1 MNIAIIAPGY
11 PYKRNNAYAFVKQL
25 VDEFARQGVSCSVI
39 APNSVVSNRRVCPK
53 VTHEGPEGAASVTV
67 YRPNILSFSGW
78 KLGGKSISRLIRRRA
93 VERAL
98 RRLPQQPDLIYAH
111 FWVSGWMGARYA
123 KEHGIPLFVATGE
136 SNIAQMF
143 PPSADNRSF
152 LDDVRGVVAVSE
164 KNKRESVA
172 LHYTTAERCEVFP
185 NGVDLS
191 IFHPMEQ
198 AAARERLRIEK
209 EAFVV
214 IFVGSFIER
223 KGAHRLSKAIERIQG
238 KKVCSIFVGEG
249 SKHPPFGDDILFC
262 GKVMHDDL
270 PLYLNA
276 ADVFALPSL
285 SEGCCNAIIEAM
297 ACGLPIISSDCDF
310 NDGLLDDENSI
321 RINPLD
327 IIALSDAI
335 VRLRDDEE
343 IRHYM
348 GGRSLQR
355 AKSLSIVDRCSSIMR
370 FITSKMSV
378 DEDITHL

>member
-39 APNSVVSNRRVCPK
+39 APNSVVSNRRICPK

-78 KLGGKSISRLIRRRA
+78 KLGGKPISRLIRRRA

-98 RRLPQQPDLIYAH
+98 RRLPQQPDLIYGH
-111 FWVSGWMGARYA
+111 FWVSGWMGTRYA

-136 SNIAQMF
+136 SSIAKMF

-164 KNKRESVA
+164 KNKRESMA

-223 KGAHRLSKAIERIQG
+223 KGAHRLSEAIGMITGRQ
-238 KKVCSIFVGEG
+238 VFSIFVGEE
-249 SKHPPFGDDILFC
+249 GDCKPSCENILYC
-262 GKVMHDDL
+262 GKVKHEEL

-276 ADVFALPSL
+276 ADAFVLPTL
-285 SEGCCNAIIEAM
+285 KEGCCNAIVEAM
-297 ACGLPIISSDCDF
+297 ACGLPIISSDRDF
-310 NDGLLDDENSI
+310 NDGLLDERNAI
-321 RINPLD
+321 RVDPMD
-327 IIALSDAI
+327 VEALAQAI
-335 VRLRDDEE
+335 VRLRDDEML
-343 IRHYM
+343 RRQM
-348 GGRSLQR
+348 GAESLRR
-355 AKSLSIVDRCSSIMR
+355 AQSLRIADRAAAILQ
-370 FITSKMSV
+370 FITAKMNQR
-378 DEDITHL
+378 

>member
-39 APNSVVSNRRVCPK
+39 APNSVVSNRRICPK

-78 KLGGKSISRLIRRRA
+78 KLGGKPISRLIRRRA

-98 RRLPQQPDLIYAH
+98 RRLPQQPDLIYGH

-172 LHYTTAERCEVFP
+172 LHYTTADRCEVFP

-223 KGAHRLSKAIERIQG
+223 KGAHRLSEAIGMITGRQ
-238 KKVCSIFVGEG
+238 VFSIFVGEE
-249 SKHPPFGDDILFC
+249 GDCKPSCENILYC
-262 GKVMHDDL
+262 GKVKHEEL

-276 ADVFALPSL
+276 ADAFVLPTL
-285 SEGCCNAIIEAM
+285 KEGCCNAIVEAM
-297 ACGLPIISSDCDF
+297 ACGLPIISSDMDF
-310 NDGLLDDENSI
+310 NDGLLDDRNAI
-321 RINPLD
+321 RVDPMD
-327 IIALSDAI
+327 AAALAQAI
-335 VRLRDDEE
+335 VRLRDDEML
-343 IRHYM
+343 RRQM
-348 GGRSLQR
+348 GAESLRR
-355 AKSLSIVDRCSSIMR
+355 AQSLRIADRASAILQ
-370 FITSKMSV
+370 FITAKMNQR
-378 DEDITHL
+378 

>member
-1 MNIAIIAPGY
+1 MNIAVIAPGY

-39 APNSVVSNRRVCPK
+39 APNSVVSNRRICPK

-78 KLGGKSISRLIRRRA
+78 KLGGKPISRLIRRRA
-93 VERAL
+93 VECAL
-98 RRLPQQPDLIYAH
+98 RRLPQQPDLIYGH

-152 LDDVRGVVAVSE
+152 LDDVRGVIAVSE
-164 KNKRESVA
+164 KNKRESMA

-223 KGAHRLSKAIERIQG
+223 KGAHRLSEAIGMITGRQ
-238 KKVCSIFVGEG
+238 VFSIFVGEE
-249 SKHPPFGDDILFC
+249 GDCKPSCENILYC
-262 GKVMHDDL
+262 GKVKHEEL

-276 ADVFALPSL
+276 ADAFVLPTL
-285 SEGCCNAIIEAM
+285 KEGCCNAIVEAM
-297 ACGLPIISSDCDF
+297 ACGLPIISSDMDF
-310 NDGLLDDENSI
+310 NDGLLDERNAI
-321 RINPLD
+321 RVDPMD
-327 IIALSDAI
+327 VEALAQAI
-335 VRLRDDEE
+335 VRLRDDEML
-343 IRHYM
+343 RRQM
-348 GGRSLQR
+348 GAESLRR
-355 AKSLSIVDRCSSIMR
+355 AQSLRIADRAAAILQ
-370 FITSKMSV
+370 FITAKMNQR
-378 DEDITHL
+378 

>member
-1 MNIAIIAPGY
+1 MNIAVIAPGY

-39 APNSVVSNRRVCPK
+39 APNSVVSNRRICPK

-78 KLGGKSISRLIRRRA
+78 KLGGKPISRLIRRRA

-98 RRLPQQPDLIYAH
+98 RRLPQQPDLIYGH

-136 SNIAQMF
+136 SSIAQMF

-223 KGAHRLSKAIERIQG
+223 KGAHRLSEAIGMITG
-238 KKVCSIFVGEG
+238 KQVFSIFVGEE
-249 SKHPPFGDDILFC
+249 GDCKPSCENILYC
-262 GKVMHDDL
+262 GKVKHEEL

-276 ADVFALPSL
+276 ADAFVLPTL
-285 SEGCCNAIIEAM
+285 KEGCCNAIVEAM
-297 ACGLPIISSDCDF
+297 ACGLPIISSDMDF
-310 NDGLLDDENSI
+310 NDGLLDDRNAI
-321 RINPLD
+321 RVDPMD
-327 IIALSDAI
+327 VEALAQAI
-335 VRLRDDEE
+335 VRLRDDEML
-343 IRHYM
+343 RRQM
-348 GGRSLQR
+348 GAESLRR
-355 AKSLSIVDRCSSIMR
+355 AQSLRIADRAAAILQ
-370 FITSKMSV
+370 FITAKMNQR
-378 DEDITHL
+378 

>member
-39 APNSVVSNRRVCPK
+39 APNSVVSNRRICPK

-78 KLGGKSISRLIRRRA
+78 KLGGKPISRLIRRRA

-98 RRLPQQPDLIYAH
+98 RRLPQQPDLIYGH

-152 LDDVRGVVAVSE
+152 LDDVRGVIAVSE

-223 KGAHRLSKAIERIQG
+223 KGAHRLSEAIGMITGRQ
-238 KKVCSIFVGEG
+238 VFSIFVGEE
-249 SKHPPFGDDILFC
+249 GDCKPSCENILYC
-262 GKVMHDDL
+262 GKVKHEEL

-276 ADVFALPSL
+276 ADAFVLPTL
-285 SEGCCNAIIEAM
+285 KEGCCNAIVEAM
-297 ACGLPIISSDCDF
+297 ACGLPIISSDMDF
-310 NDGLLDDENSI
+310 NDGLLDDRNAI
-321 RINPLD
+321 RVDPMNVE
-327 IIALSDAI
+327 ALAQAI
-335 VRLRDDEE
+335 VRLRDDKML
-343 IRHYM
+343 RRQM
-348 GGRSLQR
+348 GAESLRR
-355 AKSLSIVDRCSSIMR
+355 AQSLRIADRAAAILQ
-370 FITSKMSV
+370 FITAKMNQR
-378 DEDITHL
+378 

>member
-53 VTHEGPEGAASVTV
+53 VTHEGPKGVASVTV

-78 KLGGKSISRLIRRRA
+78 KLGGKPISRLIRRRA

-98 RRLPQQPDLIYAH
+98 RRLPQQPDLIYGH

-172 LHYTTAERCEVFP
+172 LHYTTSERCEVFP

-223 KGAHRLSKAIERIQG
+223 KGAHRLSEAIGMITGRQ
-238 KKVCSIFVGEG
+238 VFSIFVGEE
-249 SKHPPFGDDILFC
+249 GDCKPSCENILYC
-262 GKVMHDDL
+262 GKVKHEEL

-276 ADVFALPSL
+276 ADAFVLPTL
-285 SEGCCNAIIEAM
+285 KEGCCNAIVEAM
-297 ACGLPIISSDCDF
+297 ACGLPIISSDMDF
-310 NDGLLDDENSI
+310 NDGLLDDRNAI
-321 RINPLD
+321 RVDPMNVE
-327 IIALSDAI
+327 ALAQAI
-335 VRLRDDEE
+335 VRLRDDEML
-343 IRHYM
+343 RCQM
-348 GGRSLQR
+348 GAESLRR
-355 AKSLSIVDRCSSIMR
+355 AQSLRIADRAAAILQ
-370 FITSKMSV
+370 FITAKMNQR
-378 DEDITHL
+378 

>member
-39 APNSVVSNRRVCPK
+39 APNSVVSNRRICPK

-78 KLGGKSISRLIRRRA
+78 KLGGKPISRLIRRRA

-98 RRLPQQPDLIYAH
+98 RRLPQQPDLIYGH

-198 AAARERLRIEK
+198 TAARERLRIEK

-223 KGAHRLSKAIERIQG
+223 KGAHRLSEAIGMITG
-238 KKVCSIFVGEG
+238 KRVFSIFVGEE
-249 SKHPPFGDDILFC
+249 GDCKPSCENILYC
-262 GKVMHDDL
+262 GKVKHEEL

-276 ADVFALPSL
+276 ADAFVLPTL
-285 SEGCCNAIIEAM
+285 KEGCCNAIVEAM
-297 ACGLPIISSDCDF
+297 ACGLPIISSDMDF
-310 NDGLLDDENSI
+310 NDGLLDERNAI
-321 RINPLD
+321 RVDPMNVE
-327 IIALSDAI
+327 ALAQAI
-335 VRLRDDEE
+335 VRLRDDKML
-343 IRHYM
+343 RRQM
-348 GGRSLQR
+348 GAESLRR
-355 AKSLSIVDRCSSIMR
+355 AQSLRIADRAAAILQ
-370 FITSKMSV
+370 FITTKMNQR
-378 DEDITHL
+378 

>member
-78 KLGGKSISRLIRRRA
+78 KLGGKPISRLIRRRA

-98 RRLPQQPDLIYAH
+98 RRLPQQPDLIYGH

-172 LHYTTAERCEVFP
+172 LHYTTADRCEVFP

-223 KGAHRLSKAIERIQG
+223 KGAHRLSEAIGMITG
-238 KKVCSIFVGEG
+238 KRVFSIFVGEE
-249 SKHPPFGDDILFC
+249 GDCKPSCENILYC
-262 GKVMHDDL
+262 GKVKHEEL

-276 ADVFALPSL
+276 ADAFVLPTL
-285 SEGCCNAIIEAM
+285 KEGCCNAIVEAM
-297 ACGLPIISSDCDF
+297 ACGLPIISSDMDF
-310 NDGLLDDENSI
+310 NDGLLDDRNAI
-321 RINPLD
+321 RVDPMD
-327 IIALSDAI
+327 VEALAQAI
-335 VRLRDDEE
+335 VRLRDDEML
-343 IRHYM
+343 RRQM
-348 GGRSLQR
+348 GAECLRRAQSLRIADR
-355 AKSLSIVDRCSSIMR
+355 ASAILQ
-370 FITSKMSV
+370 FITTKMNQR
-378 DEDITHL
+378 

>member
-39 APNSVVSNRRVCPK
+39 APNSVVSNRRICPK

-78 KLGGKSISRLIRRRA
+78 KLGGKPISRLIRRRA

-98 RRLPQQPDLIYAH
+98 RRFPQQPDLIYGH

-164 KNKRESVA
+164 KNKRESMA

-223 KGAHRLSKAIERIQG
+223 KGAHRLSEAIGMITG
-238 KKVCSIFVGEG
+238 KQVSSIFVGEEG
-249 SKHPPFGDDILFC
+249 NCKPSCENILYC
-262 GKVMHDDL
+262 GKVKHEEL

-276 ADVFALPSL
+276 ADAFVLPTL
-285 SEGCCNAIIEAM
+285 KEGCCNAIVEAM
-297 ACGLPIISSDCDF
+297 ACGLPIISSDMDF
-310 NDGLLDDENSI
+310 NDGLLDERNAI
-321 RINPLD
+321 RVDPMD
-327 IIALSDAI
+327 VEALAQAI
-335 VRLRDDEE
+335 VRLRDDEML
-343 IRHYM
+343 RRQM
-348 GGRSLQR
+348 GAESLRR
-355 AKSLSIVDRCSSIMR
+355 AQSLRIADRASAILQ
-370 FITSKMSV
+370 FITAKMNQR
-378 DEDITHL
+378 

>member
-39 APNSVVSNRRVCPK
+39 APNSVVSNRRICPK

-78 KLGGKSISRLIRRRA
+78 KLGGKPISRLIRRRA

-98 RRLPQQPDLIYAH
+98 RRLPQQPDLIYGH

-172 LHYTTAERCEVFP
+172 LHYTTADRCEVFP

-223 KGAHRLSKAIERIQG
+223 KGAHRLSEAIGMITGRQ
-238 KKVCSIFVGEG
+238 VFSIFVGEE
-249 SKHPPFGDDILFC
+249 GDCKPSCENILYC
-262 GKVMHDDL
+262 GKVKHEEL

-276 ADVFALPSL
+276 ADAFVLPTL
-285 SEGCCNAIIEAM
+285 KEGCCNAIVEAM
-297 ACGLPIISSDCDF
+297 ACGLPIISSDMDF
-310 NDGLLDDENSI
+310 NDGLLDDRNAI
-321 RINPLD
+321 RVDPMD
-327 IIALSDAI
+327 VEALAQAI
-335 VRLRDDEE
+335 VRLRDDEML
-343 IRHYM
+343 RRQM
-348 GGRSLQR
+348 GAESLRR
-355 AKSLSIVDRCSSIMR
+355 AQSLRIADRASAILQ
-370 FITSKMSV
+370 FITTKMNQR
-378 DEDITHL
+378 